1 MGSIL
6 DSRRREL
13 KLYRG
18 LIVFAALFLALVA
31 MGKSKRYEVSFASTV
46 QAGSIQ
52 VKQGTYQMEVEGGMA
67 TLFQGNK
74 EVAKIPVRSEE
85 VGNKKIE
92 VTRLGL
98 SGDKLV
104 SIELGGTKTKL
115 NVASE

>member
-1 MGSIL
+1 LNQFKSL
-6 DSRRREL
+6 F
-13 KLYRG
+13 
-18 LIVFAALFLALVA
+18 VFAALFLALVA
-31 MGKSKRYEVSFASTV
+31 MAKSKRHEVSFASTV

-74 EVAKIPVRSEE
+74 EVAKIPVRTEE
-85 VGNKKIE
+85 VGKKIE
-92 VTRLGL
+92 VTTIGL

-115 NVASE
+115 NVGSE